1 MITELQS
8 PTDKNGIAVTAELP
22 PAAPRILVAPRRR
35 VARRIEFRAP
45 ILGEKRLGGRRM
57 AASLAV
63 HALVVASLAG
73 IGFYAAGAA
82 PPLPERIVIDFYQP
96 RAAVAPRLPSADRHV
111 KESPR
116 IAPNEAVL
124 RVPPP
129 PPPAPSRPETR
140 EAVPAPPRPEPV
152 VERVP
157 EALPE
162 KIEAPEL
169 PKPVVRTGAFDTP
182 VPAREPAATPERE
195 MRPGAFDS
203 LMDASAR
210 GGRGVPLLAG
220 ASVGAF
226 DAESGSAAGGR
237 SGRGAGQEGTVVRAG
252 FDGASPARAASASA
266 RPAGNETRPAGFAD
280 SSPVAAPPRPRQVE
294 ALAPEQPVEILSKPK
309 PAYTEEGRR
318 LRVEGDVVLEVL
330 FGAAGTL
337 RVLRVV
343 QGLGH
348 GLDESAIEAAG
359 KISFRPAT
367 RDGVPVDHTATL
379 RVVFQ
384 LAY

>member
-1 MITELQS
+1 
-8 PTDKNGIAVTAELP
+8 
-22 PAAPRILVAPRRR
+22 
-35 VARRIEFRAP
+35 
-45 ILGEKRLGGRRM
+45 M

-73 IGFYAAGAA
+73 IGLYAAGAA
-82 PPLPERIVIDFYQP
+82 PPLPERIVIDFYRP
-96 RAAVAPRLPSADRHV
+96 RAAEAPRLPSADRHV

-116 IAPNEAVL
+116 IAPSEAVL
-124 RVPPP
+124 RLPPP
-129 PPPAPSRPETR
+129 PPPAPSRPETG

-157 EALPE
+157 EAPPE

-169 PKPVVRTGAFDTP
+169 PKPVVRTGAFDAQA
-182 VPAREPAATPERE
+182 PAREPSDTPERE

-226 DAESGSAAGGR
+226 DAESGPAAGGR

-252 FDGASPARAASASA
+252 FDGAPAARAASASV
-266 RPAGNETRPAGFAD
+266 RPGGSETRPAGFGD
-280 SSPVAAPPRPRQVE
+280 SVPVAAAPRPRRVE
-294 ALAPEQPVEILSKPK
+294 ALVPDQPVEILSKPK

-330 FGAAGTL
+330 FGAAGAL

-348 GLDESAIEAAG
+348 GLDEAAIEAAG

-367 RDGVPVDHTATL
+367 REGVPVDHTATL